1 MKIQAV
7 EWLLVILATL
17 ITQNTTIQDSTTTIS
32 TMINDNTMKKE
43 GKMSIGGFT
52 KVGERIAKLTFSIK
66 REEKKVRKIRKIQMD

>member
-1 MKIQAV
+1 
-7 EWLLVILATL
+7 
-17 ITQNTTIQDSTTTIS
+17 
-32 TMINDNTMKKE
+32 MINDNTMKKE